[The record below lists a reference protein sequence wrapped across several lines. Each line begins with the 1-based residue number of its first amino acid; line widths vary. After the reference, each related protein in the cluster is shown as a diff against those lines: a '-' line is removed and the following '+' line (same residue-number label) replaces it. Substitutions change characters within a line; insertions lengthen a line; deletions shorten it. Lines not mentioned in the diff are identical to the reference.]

1 VALSLLFRNRAAAR
15 RVGARASRVAASGR
29 LVIGGESAMNLTQYD
44 PFKMPTMD
52 PFRAALFDPFK
63 EMREFQNRF
72 TTLFNRIPL
81 KGEELKEET
90 LATTQWMPAVDI
102 IEDEKEYLIKAE
114 LPDVRRE
121 DVHVNIQDGILALAG
136 ERKLEKEE
144 KGKKFHRVERA
155 YGWFNRTFELPMD
168 VNPAKILAEFKDGV
182 LKVHLPKSEEA
193 KPKAIEVKVG

>member
-1 VALSLLFRNRAAAR
+1 
-15 RVGARASRVAASGR
+15 
-29 LVIGGESAMNLTQYD
+29 MNGLTQFD

-63 EMREFQNRF
+63 EMRELQNRF

-81 KGEELKEET
+81 KGEDLKEEALT
-90 LATTQWMPAVDI
+90 TTQWMPAVDI

-114 LPDVRRE
+114 LPDIRRE
-121 DVHVNIQDGILALAG
+121 DVHVKIQDGILALTG
-136 ERKLEKEE
+136 EKKLEKEE
-144 KGKKFHRVERA
+144 KGKKLHRVERS

-168 VNPAKILAEFKDGV
+168 VNPAKIVAEFKDGV

-193 KPKAIEVKVG
+193 KPRAIEVKVG

>member
-1 VALSLLFRNRAAAR
+1 
-15 RVGARASRVAASGR
+15 
-29 LVIGGESAMNLTQYD
+29 MNGLTRFD

-52 PFRAALFDPFK
+52 PFRAAQFDPFK

-72 TTLFNRIPL
+72 STLFNRIPL
-81 KGEELKEET
+81 QGEELKEET

-121 DVHVNIQDGILALAG
+121 DVHVKMQDGILALTG